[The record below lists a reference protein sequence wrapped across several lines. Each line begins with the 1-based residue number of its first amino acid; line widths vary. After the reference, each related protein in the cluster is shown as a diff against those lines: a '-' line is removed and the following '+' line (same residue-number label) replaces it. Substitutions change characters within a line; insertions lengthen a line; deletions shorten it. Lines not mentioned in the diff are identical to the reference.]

1 MDTINFPLF
10 SQVKADHDVTT
21 YIGEQNKS
29 MKALHFTEHSF
40 AHVGVVCERTAYILE
55 KLGFDEYTVDLA
67 LTAVARILADKSGT
81 GGDR

>member
-1 MDTINFPLF
+1 MILGL
-10 SQVKADHDVTT
+10 SL
-21 YIGEQNKS
+21 S
-29 MKALHFTEHSF
+29 EHSF

>member
-1 MDTINFPLF
+1 MSL
-10 SQVKADHDVTT
+10 S
-21 YIGEQNKS
+21 
-29 MKALHFTEHSF
+29 EHSF